1 MATSI
6 FFDGKTTAVPGV
18 YTKVDAS
25 GLEAVGVG
33 ATGVVALIGT
43 GEGGRPVD
51 DGTTKM
57 TADDLLR
64 FSNSQAVRDVFRSG
78 DLREAGS
85 MSFAPS
91 TDADIPGGAQQLICL
106 KVNPSTQGSLVVADI
121 DGGTALTI
129 TSKDYGAF
137 TDEINVTITDDT
149 AVSESINAKKVV
161 VKDATTTE
169 TFLQVGQVE
178 SGATQMF
185 TLRYDAPSSV
195 GVTGWATMTSEVIS
209 VTAPAVSGLRAN
221 GTLTLTETSNLNG
234 RQGTVS
240 VTSGAANEG
249 KTIILFGS
257 AGAGLLTETL
267 TLDATGA
274 ASGDVNFSSLFYGV
288 YAPDIAVDATL
299 AFTLAGANVVVAAAD
314 KVSSGLYCRS
324 MFVANTTISLSAA
337 GADNVVVY
345 GLSSTGAAASE
356 LIAVGGTS
364 STSWSRIDF
373 IGTDDLDTSGG
384 NPVLS
389 AVAALSNNDVQSS
402 LQKVRDYYSAR
413 LVAGEASAAGT
424 YSGFTFDLKSSQTTL
439 DPALLDVTAAALDI
453 DGAAKGFPA
462 ILNAVVT
469 VLNTSGLVTA
479 ARGTTNKRPA
489 NIATAAFLSGGSEG
503 TATSSHY
510 QTALDLLKS
519 IDVSTIVPLTGDP
532 AIHALLNEHCV
543 YMAGQGKSERDGI
556 VGLVALTGSS
566 PATPIV
572 PPTKNSLKDQ
582 ILALNS
588 RHLRACAQS
597 ITRFNTAGTE
607 TVFAPYFQAVIAACM
622 QAGSSVGTSLTRK
635 TANVT
640 AIAQDTTWSPTDD
653 ANELIQA
660 GLWFMESHRTGIRCV
675 RNVTTYLQDNNI
687 AFTEASVNEAANFAV
702 FNFRNN
708 LETIVGQKG
717 FAGTVVAA
725 KTAAEQI
732 LNLMQDEGVIV
743 TYQGLSVELNVDTLV
758 VGVEISPVIP
768 VNFVTAT
775 IHLTAATISA

>member
-25 GLEAVGVG
+25 GLDAVGVG

-51 DGTTKM
+51 DGSTKM

-64 FSNSQAVRDVFRSG
+64 FSNPQAVRDVFRSG

-106 KVNPSTQGSLVVADI
+106 KVNPSTQGSLAIADI

-129 TSKDYGAF
+129 KSKDYGAF
-137 TDEINVTITDDT
+137 TDEINIKIVDAT
-149 AVSESINAKKVV
+149 ANSESIYAKTVTV
-161 VKDATTTE
+161 SDASTTE
-169 TFLQVGQVE
+169 TFSEVGQIE
-178 SGATQMF
+178 TGATQMF
-185 TLRYDAPSSV
+185 TLRYDEPTDADV
-195 GVTGWATMTSEVIS
+195 YGWADMTAEVIS

-221 GTLTLTETSNLNG
+221 GTISLSGTSALS
-234 RQGTVS
+234 QSGTATI
-240 VTSGAANEG
+240 TSGVANAG
-249 KTIILFGS
+249 KTIIVFGD
-257 AGAGLLTETL
+257 AGAGLISETVI
-267 TLDATGA
+267 LDATGA
-274 ASGDVNFSSLFYGV
+274 GTISTNFTTTLYGIYSPDLVANATITWSVGGAVILTAATKVLGGLF
-288 YAPDIAVDATL
+288 
-299 AFTLAGANVVVAAAD
+299 
-314 KVSSGLYCRS
+314 CRT
-324 MFVANTTISLSAA
+324 MFVANTTVSLS
-337 GADNVVVY
+337 NVGTGSVVIY
-345 GLSSTGAAASE
+345 GLSATGAAASE
-356 LIAVGGTS
+356 LVAKGTTS

-373 IGTDDLDTSGG
+373 IGLEGLSAGSPDLT
-384 NPVLS
+384 

-402 LQKVRDYYSAR
+402 LQKVRDYYNAR
-413 LVAGEASAAGT
+413 QVAGEASAAGT

-439 DPALLDVTAAALDI
+439 DPALLDVTASALNI
-453 DGAAKGFPA
+453 DGAVKGFPA
-462 ILNAVVT
+462 ILHAVVT

-479 ARGTTNKRPA
+479 TRGTTNKRPA

-556 VGLVALTGSS
+556 VGLVALTGST
-566 PATPIV
+566 PTTPIV

-640 AIAQDTTWSPTDD
+640 AIGQDTTWSPVDD

-743 TYQGLSVELNVDTLV
+743 AYQGLSVELNVDTLV